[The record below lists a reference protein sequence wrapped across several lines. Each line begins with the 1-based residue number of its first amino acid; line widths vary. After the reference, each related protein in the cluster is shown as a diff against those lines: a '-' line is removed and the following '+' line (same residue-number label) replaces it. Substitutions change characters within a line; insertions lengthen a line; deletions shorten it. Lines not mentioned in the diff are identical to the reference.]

1 MSSLGRL
8 ARRPKYDNSYDF
20 LIAQCI
26 LGALQGAQTE
36 LVKFDSLLCFMSKN
50 ATLLLCTAQGVSL
63 NPASG
68 AALYVNTKE
77 HRKLGGFKS
86 SVASPRSYTMQY
98 TKSRQTSLKQNGE

>member
-36 LVKFDSLLCFMSKN
+36 LVKCAISDYVIDNNPYTAIILTGRLARRPTLIFLLWAPCKAPKN
-50 ATLLLCTAQGVSL
+50 NETFVRVILLFTVI
-63 NPASG
+63 
-68 AALYVNTKE
+68 T
-77 HRKLGGFKS
+77 
-86 SVASPRSYTMQY
+86 
-98 TKSRQTSLKQNGE
+98 